1 MDTERDAE
9 RPMICPECSEVIR
22 TPIEPGIPSLVQV
35 AVVAM
40 LGFSLLLSGCASTR
54 VQTAGETPERFWT
67 WCDHVQQNRP
77 TLLCFQQ

>member
-1 MDTERDAE
+1 MDNERDAE
-9 RPMICPECSEVIR
+9 GHMICPECSEVIR
-22 TPIEPGIPSLVQV
+22 NPVEPEIPSLIQV

-40 LGFSLLLSGCASTR
+40 LGLSLLLSGCASTR
-54 VQTAGETPERFWT
+54 VQTTGGTPERHWA